1 MLDLSFQ
8 KETHTVLISYFFLP
22 TSQQLMPQNSYEHL
36 FLLLMVLLVCH
47 SLLSDLDATLSIKE
61 DFSSFSSKNLLSLL
75 EKVVFL
81 LNCHLLSCVHALF
94 LCFSCSSY
102 CSSVP
107 SVIPHYYCDVVSIS
121 SSKSA
126 GAYEN

>member
-1 MLDLSFQ
+1 MLNLSVQ

-22 TSQQLMPQNSYEHL
+22 TSQQLMPQNSYEHS
-36 FLLLMVLLVCH
+36 FHLLMVLLVFL
-47 SLLSDLDATLSIKE
+47 LLSDLDATLSIKE
-61 DFSSFSSKNLLSLL
+61 DFSSFSSNNLLFLL
-75 EKVVFL
+75 ETVVFL
-81 LNCHLLSCVHALF
+81 LNCHLVSCVHALF